1 MKMRE
6 AVGITTTVPVE
17 IIFAAGLRPIDLNNI
32 FITSDDPVSLIRY
45 AEEEGFSHNI
55 CSWIRGIYG
64 ASMKFGIERI
74 IAVYG
79 GDCSNTIALAE
90 VLEYKGKKVIPF
102 EYPHDRSK
110 KRLESEI
117 KKLMDEFSVSWD
129 EVYRIKKR
137 LDSIRKK
144 LKEIDR
150 LTYRENLV
158 SGFENHIYLVQS
170 SDFKG
175 DPDLFEKEIESF
187 LDEVR
192 KREPFKEDVRL
203 GYIGVPPIFSGMY
216 EFIEEL
222 GARVVF
228 NEVQRQFSMPY
239 EKEDLIEQYLLYT
252 YPYGINPRIEDIK
265 EAIKERK
272 IDGIIHYTQNFCFRQ
287 IYDIII
293 KESLKVPVL
302 SIEGDSPGQIDSR
315 IKLRIEAFVEM
326 LRSKKDV

>member
-129 EVYRIKKR
+129 EVYRIKER

>member
-1 MKMRE
+1 LKMRE

-187 LDEVR
+187 LDEVK

>member
-187 LDEVR
+187 LDEVK